1 MTEVPWHQQ
10 TLFKFLPFAL
20 AVSPEEAVKR
30 YHIAYK
36 LLAEHDEGYIE
47 ANESLESGP

>member
-1 MTEVPWHQQ
+1 MTELPWHQQ
-10 TLFKFLPFAL
+10 TLFKLLTFTL
-20 AVSPEEAVKR
+20 AVSPEEAAKR
-30 YHIAYK
+30 CYIPYK